1 MRRKIIAGN
10 WKMNMDLGDGPALA
24 AAIVSGVSG
33 GELPGHVDVVL
44 CPPFVLLHPVAERIS
59 GSRIRLG
66 AQTMHYKPSGAFT
79 GEISATMLLSVG
91 CSFVILG
98 HSERR
103 TIFGETDQEVGLRV
117 RVAIESGLIPIICVG
132 ETLEERDAGE
142 LHSVIDRQ
150 VRAAFEGLGDE
161 GACRS
166 VIAYEPVWAIGTG
179 RTATPAQAQEV
190 HQFIR
195 STIARLYSEEVASL
209 MPILYGGSMKS
220 SNAAELLAE
229 PDIDGGLIGG
239 ASLDAGDF
247 VKIIAAAGEGV
258 RG

>member
-1 MRRKIIAGN
+1 MRRTIIAGN

-24 AAIVSGVSG
+24 GEIVSRVESID
-33 GELPGHVDVVL
+33 LPGHVDVVL
-44 CPPFVLLHPVAERIS
+44 CPPFVLLHGVAGRLE
-59 GSRIRLG
+59 GSRLQLG

-79 GEISATMLLSVG
+79 GEISAPMLLSVG
-91 CSFVILG
+91 CSYVILG

-103 TIFGETDQEVGLRV
+103 TIFKESDQDVGLRV

-142 LHSVIDRQ
+142 LHAVIDRQ
-150 VRAAFEGLGDE
+150 VRAAFDGLGEE
-161 GACRS
+161 GARRS

-190 HQFIR
+190 HYFLR
-195 STIARLYSEEVASL
+195 TTIAGLYSEDVASM
-209 MPILYGGSMKS
+209 MPILYGGSVKG
-220 SNAAELLAE
+220 SNAAELFNE

-239 ASLDAGDF
+239 ASLDAEDF
-247 VKIIAAAGEGV
+247 LKIVEAA